1 MEKDRFININHLNN
15 RSGIL
20 QLKMGNDNLEQAS
33 KKAFKLREDFRQKFT
48 TISKK
53 FNELCT
59 EMDAM
64 LTEIVGDKD
73 AKNQSG

>member
-1 MEKDRFININHLNN
+1 
-15 RSGIL
+15 
-20 QLKMGNDNLEQAS
+20 MGNDNLEQAS
-33 KKAFKLREDFRQKFT
+33 KKAFKLREDFRLKFK

-59 EMDAM
+59 EMDEM

-73 AKNQSG
+73 ATR

>member
-1 MEKDRFININHLNN
+1 MEKDRFININPFNN
-15 RSGIL
+15 FSGIL
-20 QLKMGNDNLEQAS
+20 YQLKMGNDNLEQAS
-33 KKAFKLREDFRQKFT
+33 KKAFKLREDFRLKFK

-59 EMDAM
+59 EMDEM

-73 AKNQSG
+73 ATR